1 MTSHIEPSQVN
12 LAAFVERRIEGEVV
26 MLNLLRFRATAD
38 YSRSPDLAPDQPIT
52 GAEAYQCYAA
62 HTTPFLEEAGGEVTF
77 LGDGAGPLIGPADE
91 RWDLVILV
99 RYPST
104 EAFLAMTTNPGYLAG
119 AGHRTAALEDSRLFP
134 LILADA

>member
-1 MTSHIEPSQVN
+1 MTGHIEPTREN
-12 LAAFVERRIEGEVV
+12 GAGFLGRGLEGEVV

-38 YSRSPDLAPDQPIT
+38 YSSSPDLAPDQPIT
-52 GAEAYQCYAA
+52 GAEAYRRYAA
-62 HTTPFLEEAGGEVTF
+62 HTTPFLEEAGGAVAF

-104 EAFLAMTTNPGYLAG
+104 EAFLSMTANAGYLAG
-119 AGHRTAALEDSRLFP
+119 TGHRTAALEDSRLFP
-134 LILADA
+134 LAAA